1 MVVRRIKKNLAD
13 AAEKRF
19 INIRRGGRDYFLKT
33 LKNKKIYILKKKWKA
48 FQEKVFKIQQKKS
61 LPRKCSCMSEMV

>member
-33 LKNKKIYILKKKWKA
+33 LKNKKNLYLKKKNGKHSRKKYLK
-48 FQEKVFKIQQKKS
+48 FNKKS